1 MQLTKEVLNFMKN
14 PSGSPV
20 GSNNEERN
28 KFFSEIIF
36 ALASE
41 DIEYGFTKINQDH
54 YLNFKL
60 TDGFFKRNNI
70 RTTIQLGV
78 NTAHGLISA
87 HVVVDSVDCRTKT
100 IESFKNYFRDN
111 GIVHKV
117 EPVSN
122 QMEDGLVG
130 IRIHDDFKL
139 YNDKYYLSARY
150 TLSLI
155 EDVLN
160 AMKQCVELKNN

>member
-1 MQLTKEVLNFMKN
+1 MQLTEEVLNFMKN
-14 PSGSPV
+14 PSGNLV
-20 GSNNEERN
+20 GSNKEERN
-28 KFFSEIIF
+28 KFFSEIIS
-36 ALASE
+36 ALSFE
-41 DIEYGFTKINQDH
+41 DIEYGFTKVNQDH

-60 TDGFFKRNNI
+60 TDSFFRHNNI

-100 IESFKNYFRDN
+100 IESFKNYFKEN

-117 EPVSN
+117 ESVSN

-160 AMKQCVELKNN
+160 AMKQCTELKNN